1 MSRKPVIAILANFPL
16 YMIHPRFSKAGWH
29 MATWLVSVYEML
41 QRNTDYDVHWVM
53 FRKEVH
59 RRFSFDSAN
68 QHFHILPSYSLKYAQ
83 KTAYLHAR
91 LQVRRLFG
99 RIRPDVVHAW
109 GTEQR
114 FAACAAEYA
123 GRNILSMQGVLAAYA
138 ERAPMPDFV
147 CRQARY
153 EKKWLGRF
161 ALVTSE
167 SEWGVERVRE
177 MQPGVETVR
186 WEYAARDVFF
196 TAERNPAPEPT
207 CLFGGTD
214 TPVKDVDSAI
224 AAFSAP
230 ELSHVQ
236 LLLAGVSPADRP
248 KLPPNIKALGGVG
261 AEEMVR
267 LMAESWCLVHPSLA
281 DTSPNIVKEARVMGL
296 PAVVTTECGGKQ
308 YIEQGKSGFIIK
320 PRDVQALREAVLTMT
335 RDRET
340 SLAMGEHGRAECR
353 RLLCKQ
359 TMYDGLMALYERVLK
374 G

>member
-16 YMIHPRFSKAGWH
+16 HIVTPAFPKTGWH

-91 LQVRRLFG
+91 FQVRRLFG

-123 GRNILSMQGVLAAYA
+123 DRNILSMQGVLSACVQ
-138 ERAPMPDFV
+138 RAPMPEFV
-147 CRQARY
+147 RRQARH
-153 EKKWLGRF
+153 EKKWLSCF
-161 ALVTSE
+161 SCVTSE
-167 SEWGVERVRE
+167 SEWGLERILE
-177 MQPGVETVR
+177 LCPGVSALR
-186 WEYAARDVFF
+186 WEYAARDIFF
-196 TAERNPAPEPT
+196 ETQRQLGEKPI

-214 TPVKDVDSAI
+214 TPGKDLDSAI
-224 AAFSAP
+224 AAFSSP

-236 LLLAGVSPADRP
+236 LLLAGVSPSNRP
-248 KLPPNIKALGGVG
+248 NLPPNIKALGGVG